1 MEVQTIHAI
10 TRDWIGIADHIVR
23 GCFIIQ
29 FYAKLT
35 AKSHRLADEKAVL
48 LTNNKLD
55 YGGTALERNNPI
67 AEGVRWRNLKVL
79 TCSWG
84 D

>member
-10 TRDWIGIADHIVR
+10 TRNWIGIADHIVR
-23 GCFIIQ
+23 RCFVIQ

-48 LTNNKLD
+48 LTNDKLD
-55 YGGTALERNNPI
+55 YGRPSLERYNPI
-67 AEGVRWRNLKVL
+67 AEGVRWRNLKML
-79 TCSWG
+79 TRSGCY
-84 D
+84 